1 MSLKENLVSDLK
13 QAMLSRDEL
22 KTSTI
27 RMLSSSIK
35 NYEINKGGAGYSASD
50 DEVLGLIQKEIKQR
64 QDSIESFVSGG
75 REDLANKERD
85 EMEILRTYLPPQIS
99 EEELRQIVKKAIVD
113 SGASGLSDMGK
124 VMALIMPQVKGK
136 ADGGFVSAITKEQ
149 LS

>member
-1 MSLKENLVSDLK
+1 MSLKDNLVSDLK